1 MHNQNL
7 IIRIYQKTKSEGYS
21 TEKLAQIPQNYQCY
35 ETQIEA
41 EDLSF
46 KVTKRLWQLN
56 SVCDIKICS
65 ILFIREIKIK
75 TTMSYHLILI
85 RMATIKSLHKK
96 NTGEG
101 IEKRELSYTTGVDV
115 VGAAMV

>member
-1 MHNQNL
+1 MPKMHNQNL
-7 IIRIYQKTKSEGYS
+7 IIRIYQKTKSEGHS

-75 TTMSYHLILI
+75 TTMSYHLTPVKLAIAKYSTNKQQML
-85 RMATIKSLHKK
+85 
-96 NTGEG
+96 
-101 IEKRELSYTTGVDV
+101 
-115 VGAAMV
+115 